1 MKIAVLMYQTSLTKG
16 QELVALR
23 MVKGLRKQRKDA
35 FLLSTLFHDGKRVP
49 WYEQV
54 LKSMRGYVVKEEFG
68 VPVIRMDGYIS
79 SWPPRRIMLRDAQS
93 TFRYI
98 VEDLGVE
105 CFIVHSTLWNG
116 PEELTRFK
124 LWSDMMLK
132 EGLSDRRLI
141 ACFMPHYQPPSPIHY
156 PPIERL
162 YREAWNSTVFPIIFK
177 TADLILCTTP
187 VEIDQMIELGADANK
202 CLLYPGGVDEE
213 AFNNLGKVDVYSR
226 FNIPNDV
233 KMITFIGT
241 VEKRKNPAAIVKIAN
256 NLRNRKDVIF
266 IVAGSPSDQADI
278 LIKATRVL
286 PNFRYIGEISED
298 EKISLIRASYAN
310 IIMSRMEAL
319 GLTQLEFMYAG
330 KPVITSAIGGQ
341 RWLIRNEI
349 DGIHVNGPE
358 DIEGATKAV
367 LRLIDNEELAS
378 DMGKNAAKRAAEFTL
393 SRITENLIKRLES
406 L

>member
-23 MVKGLRKQRKDA
+23 MTKELRRQGKDA

-54 LKSMRGYVVKEEFG
+54 LKSVRGYTVKEEFG
-68 VPVIRMDGYIS
+68 IPVIRMDGYIS

-93 TFRYI
+93 TFRHI
-98 VEDLGVE
+98 VEDLGIE
-105 CFIVHSTLWNG
+105 CFIAHSTLWNG
-116 PEELTRFK
+116 PEELARFK
-124 LWSDMMLK
+124 LWSDMMVRERLR
-132 EGLSDRRLI
+132 DRRLI

-156 PPIERL
+156 VQIERL
-162 YREAWNSTVFPIIFK
+162 YREVWNSTVFPIIFK

-187 VEIDQMIELGADANK
+187 VEANQMVELGADVNK
-202 CLLYPGGVDEE
+202 CHLYPGGIDEE
-213 AFNNLGKVDVYSR
+213 MFNNLGKVDVYSR
-226 FNIPNDV
+226 FNIPKDA

-241 VEKRKNPAAIVKIAN
+241 VERRKNPAAIVKVATR
-256 NLRNRKDVIF
+256 LLNRKDIIF
-266 IVAGSPSDQADI
+266 IVAGSPSDQSDI
-278 LIKATRVL
+278 LTKATRAL
-286 PNFRYIGEISED
+286 SNFRYVGEVSDD
-298 EKISLIRASYAN
+298 EKISLIKASYAN

-319 GLTQLEFMYAG
+319 GITQLEFMYAG
-330 KPVITSAIGGQ
+330 KPVITSAVDGQ
-341 RWLIRNEI
+341 RWLVRDGI

-367 LRLIDNEELAS
+367 LRLVDNEELAS
-378 DMGKNAAKRAAEFTL
+378 EMGKNAVKRVSEFTL
-393 SRITENLIKRLES
+393 SRITQNLIERLES